1 MSRMEFDVLP
11 GPSLPERA
19 RTALAQAAAAT
30 VSDATLP
37 GHPVLAGGPAPAGP
51 VPVRATR
58 DGSPLLLP
66 PAGSPLASW
75 LAERPDAVRVSLPA
89 GAPFS
94 ALRLTGTVT
103 LVTAVTTS
111 TDGVTVCKL
120 AIDSV
125 EFTGA
130 GQPRVPV
137 EDYRAARPDP
147 LWPVAPGI
155 LRHLEHGHV
164 SELVRC
170 VRAHGMACTEWV
182 VPRCLDRC
190 GLELLVLTREGIA
203 TVRMAFPDGPVGSLD
218 DLPVSLRAALTCHCQ
233 GEHGDGR
240 GHGHARGNE
249 RGRWHG

>member
-1 MSRMEFDVLP
+1 MRPMEFDLLP

-19 RTALAQAAAAT
+19 RTALAQAATAT
-30 VSDATLP
+30 VSDPAP
-37 GHPVLAGGPAPAGP
+37 PSGGPSDDLAVASH
-51 VPVRATR
+51 VPVRALP
-58 DGSPLLLP
+58 DGRPLLLP
-66 PAGSPLASW
+66 PAGSPVARW
-75 LAERPDAVRVSLPA
+75 LAGRPDAVRVSLPA
-89 GAPFS
+89 VAPFS

-103 LVTAVTTS
+103 PHAPAGVPAGPAWLVTP
-111 TDGVTVCKL
+111 G
-120 AIDSV
+120 SV
-125 EFTGA
+125 EFTGG

-137 EDYRAARPDP
+137 VDYRAARPDP

-182 VPRCLDRC
+182 IPRGLDRY

-249 RGRWHG
+249 RGR